1 MLSRSLS
8 DCESLTLTVVDNDN
22 DNDKKKK
29 KTKTKTMWVIKWFWD
44 LVTQLTLPDKWQF
57 DKDLFP
63 MGLAV
68 QRGVISWGEDPSSC
82 DVLSPY
88 IMPPSSTPLRSAHCY
103 YHHHHYRHS
112 VLISKKKHLFHLS
125 SFCLFTPQTFKSFIS
140 LCISIFTFLPSPSSI
155 ASEMRRMRNE
165 I

>member
-8 DCESLTLTVVDNDN
+8 DCESLTLTVVDNDNDNDN

-112 VLISKKKHLFHLS
+112 VLIFKKNIF
-125 SFCLFTPQTFKSFIS
+125 
-140 LCISIFTFLPSPSSI
+140 SIFQVFVFSLLKLLNRLSLYVFPSSLFCPVQVL
-155 ASEMRRMRNE
+155 
-165 I
+165 